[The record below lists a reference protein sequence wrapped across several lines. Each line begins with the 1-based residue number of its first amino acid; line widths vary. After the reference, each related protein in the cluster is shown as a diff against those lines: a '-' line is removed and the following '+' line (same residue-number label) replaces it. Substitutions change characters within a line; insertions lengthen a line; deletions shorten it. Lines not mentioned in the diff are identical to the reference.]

1 MTVFVSKGTSATNF
15 MGNVER
21 FSRKFHFSPPKT
33 EKVSLRRVVSETH

>member
-33 EKVSLRRVVSETH
+33 ENIGINRTSELAG